1 MAPHSTALQH
11 CFDEVADSAPMA
23 LERCLNH
30 VISVLQDAEGTS
42 LRTAERL
49 ELGQAWREL
58 SQHQAAWCKRYPDEL
73 RAAFISARAPTD
85 GQARGGSAASGHAAA
100 APELS
105 LVEDVDI
112 LEAIESSRLVHHVM
126 PLVERPV
133 SELDALVS
141 SAMGLETVR
150 PDLNPIRPEVFAQSL
165 RSLIGRTQVKSA
177 TSSLWMKYM
186 AEPLG
191 QELQDL
197 YGRLVTQLRN
207 DNVHAAHYRLA
218 RPASGGRG
226 TGPSRPAESET
237 PANAGAAAR
246 LSTAPYA
253 SLSGQQISHALLRDF
268 LVNGGG
274 EQALPDSYYAEVE
287 RELGALANRSEADA
301 EASRPAELPAG
312 YREMPAV
319 DRPQRAVGVRSAL
332 NAQVWGDY
340 A

>member
-1 MAPHSTALQH
+1 
-11 CFDEVADSAPMA
+11 FDEVADSAPMA
-23 LERCLNH
+23 LERCLKH
-30 VISVLQDAEGTS
+30 VISVLQDAEVTS
-42 LRTAERL
+42 VRTAERL
-49 ELGQAWREL
+49 ELGEAWREL

-73 RAAFISARAPTD
+73 RAAFISARGPAD
-85 GQARGGSAASGHAAA
+85 ERSQAGWAADDAQ

-105 LVEDVDI
+105 LVDDVDI

-141 SAMGLETVR
+141 SAMGLGTVR

-165 RSLIGRTQVKSA
+165 RALVGRTQVKAA
-177 TSSLWMKYM
+177 TGSLWMKYM

-197 YGRLVTQLRN
+197 YGRLVTQLR
-207 DNVHAAHYRLA
+207 DANVHAAQYRLA

-253 SLSGQQISHALLRDF
+253 SLSGLQISHALLRDF

-332 NAQVWGDY
+332 NAQVW
-340 A
+340 